1 MNFARVPL
9 KPDELAQA
17 AVMAA
22 LTAAMVIVGIALPIL
37 GAVQLLGAVPM
48 GLLGYRYRIRVLLAA
63 AVAGGVIAFL
73 LAGLGGFIAMCQC
86 VYIGGLTGVV
96 RRRGHG
102 MPLLTVIGVIC
113 SAIIAALA
121 VGALTLLN
129 RMRTLLF
136 DALRASLEGLFK
148 MIGHIPH
155 LEAVGVNATS
165 AIDYAMRN
173 WMWFIGGIVFTFVL
187 LNTMFGWWVLSR
199 VIRRLS
205 VIPDVHQLDPPA
217 VAGAVGPVPARLHEV
232 RFRYP
237 RGESDALAPL
247 SMNIDVGEHVAIT
260 GPNGSGKSTLM
271 RILAGREP
279 TSGQIERPGSVGLGA
294 IGGTAIVM
302 QHPESQVLGTKVADD
317 VVWGLPADHK
327 VDIDGL
333 LREVGLEGM
342 AEHSTSSLSG
352 GELQRL
358 AVASALARDP
368 ALLVADEITSMVDPQ
383 GRQDLLGVLS
393 RLTQQHRMSLVHIT
407 HFQSEA
413 AAADREVAL
422 RAVNGKAAR
431 TAIQTV
437 PVPATSAARPDNE
450 SPVVLEFDSVG
461 HEYAS
466 GTPWAKT
473 ALRDVS
479 LAVHEGDG
487 VLIHGG
493 NGSGKSTFAW
503 IAAGLTK
510 PTTGQC
516 LLDGRP
522 VSDQVGSVA
531 ISFQAARL
539 QLLRSRVDY
548 EIASAAGFSA
558 RDTDRVVRALASVG
572 LEPDLATRPI
582 DQLSGGQMRR
592 VVLAGL
598 LARSPRALILD
609 EPLAGLDA
617 EAQAGLLRLLLR
629 LLVEVRERER
639 LTIVVISH
647 DFDGMQELC
656 PRTVH
661 LQSGVLLP
669 EAVGSGRRG

>member
-1 MNFARVPL
+1 
-9 KPDELAQA
+9 
-17 AVMAA
+17 
-22 LTAAMVIVGIALPIL
+22 
-37 GAVQLLGAVPM
+37 
-48 GLLGYRYRIRVLLAA
+48 
-63 AVAGGVIAFL
+63 
-73 LAGLGGFIAMCQC
+73 MCQC

-121 VGALTLLN
+121 VGALTMLN

-217 VAGAVGPVPARLHEV
+217 VAGAVGPVPARLHQV

-383 GRQDLLGVLS
+383 GRQDLLGCCPGSPSSTECPWCTSHISSPRPRPPIARWPCVRSTARRRAPRS
-393 RLTQQHRMSLVHIT
+393 RPCRCRRPRPRSPITSRRWCSSSIRSGTSTPAAHPGPKQHCAMCRWPCTRATGYSST
-407 HFQSEA
+407 A
-413 AAADREVAL
+413 ATVREVHV
-422 RAVNGKAAR
+422 RVDRGR
-431 TAIQTV
+431 IDQTHDGA
-437 PVPATSAARPDNE
+437 VPARRP
-450 SPVVLEFDSVG
+450 SGVRSGGVG
-461 HEYAS
+461 
-466 GTPWAKT
+466 
-473 ALRDVS
+473 
-479 LAVHEGDG
+479 GDQ
-487 VLIHGG
+487 L
-493 NGSGKSTFAW
+493 
-503 IAAGLTK
+503 
-510 PTTGQC
+510 P
-516 LLDGRP
+516 GRP
-522 VSDQVGSVA
+522 VT
-531 ISFQAARL
+531 AAAQPRRL
-539 QLLRSRVDY
+539 
-548 EIASAAGFSA
+548 
-558 RDTDRVVRALASVG
+558 
-572 LEPDLATRPI
+572 
-582 DQLSGGQMRR
+582 
-592 VVLAGL
+592 
-598 LARSPRALILD
+598 
-609 EPLAGLDA
+609 
-617 EAQAGLLRLLLR
+617 
-629 LLVEVRERER
+629 
-639 LTIVVISH
+639 
-647 DFDGMQELC
+647 
-656 PRTVH
+656 
-661 LQSGVLLP
+661 
-669 EAVGSGRRG
+669 

>member
-1 MNFARVPL
+1 MNFTRVPL

-22 LTAAMVIVGIALPIL
+22 LTAAMVIVGVALPIL

-48 GLLGYRYRIRVLLAA
+48 GLLGYRYRVRVLLAA

-73 LAGLGGFIAMCQC
+73 LAGLGGLIAMANC

-102 MPLLTVIGVIC
+102 MPLLTVLGVIC
-113 SAIIAALA
+113 SAIIAAMA
-121 VGALTLLN
+121 VGALALLD
-129 RMRTLLF
+129 RMRNLLF

-148 MIGHIPH
+148 MIAHLPH

-165 AIDYAMRN
+165 AIDFAIRN
-173 WMWFIGGIVFTFVL
+173 WVWFIGGIVFVFVL
-187 LNTMFGWWVLSR
+187 FNALFGWWVLSR
-199 VIRRLS
+199 VIHRLA
-205 VIPDVHQLDPPA
+205 VIPDVHQLDPPTR
-217 VAGAVGPVPARLHEV
+217 AGAVGPVPARLRDV

-247 SMNIDVGEHVAIT
+247 SMSIEVGEHVAIT

-279 TSGQIERPGSVGLGA
+279 TSGEIDRPGSVGLGA

-317 VVWGLPADHK
+317 VVWGLPADHD
-327 VDIDGL
+327 VDIEGL
-333 LREVGLEGM
+333 LREVGLDGM
-342 AEHSTSSLSG
+342 GQHSTSSLSG

-368 ALLVADEITSMVDPQ
+368 ALLVADEITSMVDPK
-383 GRQDLLGVLS
+383 GREDLLGVLS
-393 RLTQQHRMSLVHIT
+393 RLTAQHRMSVVHIT

-413 AAADREVAL
+413 AAADREISL
-422 RAVNGKAAR
+422 RAVNGKTAR

-437 PVPATSAARPDNE
+437 PVPTTTAARPDVE
-450 SPVVLEFDSVG
+450 SPVVLEFDSVA
-461 HEYAS
+461 HQYAS

-473 ALRDVS
+473 ALHDVS

-493 NGSGKSTFAW
+493 NGSGKSTLAW

-510 PTTGQC
+510 PTSGQC
-516 LLDGRP
+516 LLDGKP
-522 VSDQVGSVA
+522 VSEQVGSVA

-558 RDTDRVVRALASVG
+558 RDTDRVVHALASVG
-572 LEPDLATRPI
+572 LDADLLKRPI

-617 EAQAGLLRLLLR
+617 ESQAGLLRLL
-629 LLVEVRERER
+629 VQVRERER

-669 EAVGSGRRG
+669 ESVGSGNRS

>member
-1 MNFARVPL
+1 
-9 KPDELAQA
+9 
-17 AVMAA
+17 MAA
-22 LTAAMVIVGIALPIL
+22 LTAAMVIVGVALPIL

-48 GLLGYRYRIRVLLAA
+48 GLLGYRYRVRVLLAA

-73 LAGLGGFIAMCQC
+73 LAGLGGLIAMGNC

-102 MPLLTVIGVIC
+102 MPLLTVLGVIC
-113 SAIIAALA
+113 SAIIAGLA
-121 VGALTLLN
+121 VGALALLN

-155 LEAVGVNATS
+155 LEPVGVNATN
-165 AIDYAMRN
+165 AIDFAMRN
-173 WMWFIGGIVFTFVL
+173 WVWFIGGIVFVFVFFNAL
-187 LNTMFGWWVLSR
+187 FGWWVLSR
-199 VIRRLS
+199 VIKRLA
-205 VIPDVHQLDPPA
+205 VIPDVHQLDPPTLT
-217 VAGAVGPVPARLHEV
+217 GAVGPVPTRLRDV

-247 SMNIDVGEHVAIT
+247 SMSIEVGEHVAIT

-279 TSGQIERPGSVGLGA
+279 TSGEIERPGSVGLGA

-317 VVWGLPADHK
+317 VVWGLPADHD
-327 VDIDGL
+327 VDIEGL

-358 AVASALARDP
+358 AVASALARNP
-368 ALLVADEITSMVDPQ
+368 ALLVADEITSMVDPK
-383 GRQDLLGVLS
+383 GREDLLGVLS
-393 RLTQQHRMSLVHIT
+393 RLTDQHQMSLVHIT

-413 AAADREVAL
+413 AAADREIAL
-422 RAVNGKAAR
+422 RAVNGKTAT

-437 PVPATSAARPDNE
+437 PVPTTTAARPDTE
-450 SPVVLEFDSVG
+450 SPVVLEFDSVA
-461 HEYAS
+461 HQYAN

-473 ALRDVS
+473 ALHDVS
-479 LAVHEGDG
+479 LTVHEGDG

-493 NGSGKSTFAW
+493 NGSGKSTLAW

-510 PTTGQC
+510 PTSGQC
-516 LLDGRP
+516 LLDGKP
-522 VSDQVGSVA
+522 VSDQVGAVA

-548 EIASAAGFSA
+548 EIASAAGFSV
-558 RDTDRVVRALASVG
+558 RNTDRIVAALASVG
-572 LEPDLATRPI
+572 LEADLVKRPI

-617 EAQAGLLRLLLR
+617 ESQAGLLRLL
-629 LLVEVRERER
+629 VQVRERER

-669 EAVGSGRRG
+669 ESVGSGSRS

>member
-1 MNFARVPL
+1 MNFTRVPL

-22 LTAAMVIVGIALPIL
+22 LTAAMVIVGVALPIL

-48 GLLGYRYRIRVLLAA
+48 GLLGYRYRVRVLLAA

-73 LAGLGGFIAMCQC
+73 LAGLGGLIAMGNC

-102 MPLLTVIGVIC
+102 MPLLTVLGVMC
-113 SAIIAALA
+113 SAIIAGMA
-121 VGALTLLN
+121 VGALALLN

-136 DALRASLEGLFK
+136 DALRASLEGLFT

-155 LEAVGVNATS
+155 LERVGVNATN
-165 AIDYAMRN
+165 AIDFAMRN
-173 WMWFIGGIVFTFVL
+173 WVWFIGGIVFVFVL
-187 LNTMFGWWVLSR
+187 FNTLFGWWVLSR
-199 VIRRLS
+199 VIKRLA
-205 VIPDVHQLDPPA
+205 VIPDVHQLDPPTIT
-217 VAGAVGPVPARLHEV
+217 GEVGPVPARLHHV

-247 SMNIDVGEHVAIT
+247 SMSIEVGEHVAIT

-279 TSGQIERPGSVGLGA
+279 TSGEIERPGSVGLGA

-317 VVWGLPADHK
+317 VVWGLPADHD
-327 VDIDGL
+327 VDIEGL

-393 RLTQQHRMSLVHIT
+393 RLTAQHRTSLVHIT

-413 AAADREVAL
+413 AAADREIAL
-422 RAVNGKAAR
+422 RAANGKTAR
-431 TAIQTV
+431 TAIQAV
-437 PVPATSAARPDNE
+437 PVPTTTAATPDAE

-461 HEYAS
+461 HQYAS
-466 GTPWAKT
+466 GTPWSKT

-479 LAVHEGDG
+479 LTVREGDG

-493 NGSGKSTFAW
+493 NGSGKSTLAW

-516 LLDGRP
+516 LLDGKP

-531 ISFQAARL
+531 ICFQAARL

-548 EIASAAGFSA
+548 EIASAAGFSG
-558 RDTDRVVRALASVG
+558 RDTARVIEALARVG

-617 EAQAGLLRLLLR
+617 EAQAGLLRLLI
-629 LLVEVRERER
+629 EVRERER

-669 EAVGSGRRG
+669 ESVESGSRS

>member
-617 EAQAGLLRLLLR
+617 EAQAGLLRLLI
-629 LLVEVRERER
+629 EVRERER

-647 DFDGMQELC
+647 DFGGMQELC

>member
-1 MNFARVPL
+1 
-9 KPDELAQA
+9 
-17 AVMAA
+17 MAA

-413 AAADREVAL
+413 EAADREVAL

-617 EAQAGLLRLLLR
+617 EAQAGLLRLL
-629 LLVEVRERER
+629 VEVRERER

-669 EAVGSGRRG
+669 EAVGSGRR

>member
-1 MNFARVPL
+1 M

-413 AAADREVAL
+413 EAADREVAL

-617 EAQAGLLRLLLR
+617 EAQAGLLRLL
-629 LLVEVRERER
+629 VEVRERER

-669 EAVGSGRRG
+669 EAVGSGRR

>member
-1 MNFARVPL
+1 
-9 KPDELAQA
+9 
-17 AVMAA
+17 MAA

-617 EAQAGLLRLLLR
+617 EAQAGLLRLLI
-629 LLVEVRERER
+629 EVRERER

-647 DFDGMQELC
+647 DFGGMQELC

>member
-1 MNFARVPL
+1 
-9 KPDELAQA
+9 
-17 AVMAA
+17 
-22 LTAAMVIVGIALPIL
+22 
-37 GAVQLLGAVPM
+37 
-48 GLLGYRYRIRVLLAA
+48 
-63 AVAGGVIAFL
+63 
-73 LAGLGGFIAMCQC
+73 MCQC

-155 LEAVGVNATS
+155 LETVGVNATS

-617 EAQAGLLRLLLR
+617 EAQAGLLRLLI
-629 LLVEVRERER
+629 EVRERER

>member
-1 MNFARVPL
+1 
-9 KPDELAQA
+9 
-17 AVMAA
+17 
-22 LTAAMVIVGIALPIL
+22 
-37 GAVQLLGAVPM
+37 
-48 GLLGYRYRIRVLLAA
+48 
-63 AVAGGVIAFL
+63 
-73 LAGLGGFIAMCQC
+73 
-86 VYIGGLTGVV
+86 
-96 RRRGHG
+96 
-102 MPLLTVIGVIC
+102 
-113 SAIIAALA
+113 
-121 VGALTLLN
+121 
-129 RMRTLLF
+129 
-136 DALRASLEGLFK
+136 

-217 VAGAVGPVPARLHEV
+217 VAGAVGPVPARLHQV

-422 RAVNGKAAR
+422 RAVNGKTAR

-437 PVPATSAARPDNE
+437 PVPATSAAQPDNE

-617 EAQAGLLRLLLR
+617 EAQAGLLRLL
-629 LLVEVRERER
+629 VEVRERER

>member
-1 MNFARVPL
+1 
-9 KPDELAQA
+9 
-17 AVMAA
+17 MAA

-129 RMRTLLF
+129 RMRNLLF

-413 AAADREVAL
+413 EAADREVAL

-617 EAQAGLLRLLLR
+617 EAQAGLLRLL
-629 LLVEVRERER
+629 VEVRERER

-669 EAVGSGRRG
+669 EAVGSGRR

>member
-1 MNFARVPL
+1 
-9 KPDELAQA
+9 
-17 AVMAA
+17 MAA

-173 WMWFIGGIVFTFVL
+173 WMWFVGGIVFTFVL

-422 RAVNGKAAR
+422 RAVNGKATR

-617 EAQAGLLRLLLR
+617 EAQAGLLRLLI
-629 LLVEVRERER
+629 EVRERER

>member
-1 MNFARVPL
+1 
-9 KPDELAQA
+9 
-17 AVMAA
+17 MAA

-450 SPVVLEFDSVG
+450 SPVVLELDSVG

-617 EAQAGLLRLLLR
+617 EAQAGLLRLLI
-629 LLVEVRERER
+629 EVRERER

-661 LQSGVLLP
+661 LRSGVLLP

>member
-1 MNFARVPL
+1 M

-358 AVASALARDP
+358 AVAAALARDP

-393 RLTQQHRMSLVHIT
+393 RLTRQHRMSLVHIT

-617 EAQAGLLRLLLR
+617 EAQAGLLRLL
-629 LLVEVRERER
+629 VEVRERER

-669 EAVGSGRRG
+669 EAVGSGRR

>member
-1 MNFARVPL
+1 M

>member
-1 MNFARVPL
+1 M

-237 RGESDALAPL
+237 RCESDALAPL

-327 VDIDGL
+327 VDIGGL

-617 EAQAGLLRLLLR
+617 EAQAGLLRLL
-629 LLVEVRERER
+629 VEVRERER

>member
-1 MNFARVPL
+1 M

-617 EAQAGLLRLLLR
+617 EAQAGLLRLLI
-629 LLVEVRERER
+629 EVRERER

-647 DFDGMQELC
+647 DFGGMQELC

>member
-1 MNFARVPL
+1 
-9 KPDELAQA
+9 
-17 AVMAA
+17 MAA
-22 LTAAMVIVGIALPIL
+22 LTAAMVIVGVALPIL

-48 GLLGYRYRIRVLLAA
+48 GLLGYRYRVRVLLAA

-73 LAGLGGFIAMCQC
+73 LAGLGGLIAMGNC

-102 MPLLTVIGVIC
+102 MPLLTVLGVIC
-113 SAIIAALA
+113 SAIIAGLA
-121 VGALTLLN
+121 VGALALLN

-155 LEAVGVNATS
+155 LEPVGVNATN
-165 AIDYAMRN
+165 AIDFAMRN
-173 WMWFIGGIVFTFVL
+173 WVWFIGGIVFVFVFFNAL
-187 LNTMFGWWVLSR
+187 FGWWVLSR
-199 VIRRLS
+199 VIKRLA
-205 VIPDVHQLDPPA
+205 VIPDVHQLDPPTLT
-217 VAGAVGPVPARLHEV
+217 GAVGPVPTRLRDV

-247 SMNIDVGEHVAIT
+247 SMSIEVGEHVAIT

-279 TSGQIERPGSVGLGA
+279 TSGEIERPGSVGLGA

-317 VVWGLPADHK
+317 VVWGLPADHD
-327 VDIDGL
+327 VDIEGL

-358 AVASALARDP
+358 AVASALARNP
-368 ALLVADEITSMVDPQ
+368 ALLVADEITSMVDPK
-383 GRQDLLGVLS
+383 GREDLLGVLS
-393 RLTQQHRMSLVHIT
+393 RLTDQHQMSLVHIT

-413 AAADREVAL
+413 AAADREIAL
-422 RAVNGKAAR
+422 RAVNGKTAT

-437 PVPATSAARPDNE
+437 PVPTTTAARPDTE
-450 SPVVLEFDSVG
+450 SPVVLEFDSVA
-461 HEYAS
+461 HQYAN

-473 ALRDVS
+473 ALHDVS
-479 LAVHEGDG
+479 LTVHEGDG

-493 NGSGKSTFAW
+493 NGSGKSTLAW

-510 PTTGQC
+510 PTSGQC
-516 LLDGRP
+516 LLDGKP

-548 EIASAAGFSA
+548 EIASAAGFSV
-558 RDTDRVVRALASVG
+558 RNTDRIVAALASVG
-572 LEPDLATRPI
+572 LEADLVKRPI

-617 EAQAGLLRLLLR
+617 ESQAGLLRLL
-629 LLVEVRERER
+629 VQVRERER

-669 EAVGSGRRG
+669 ESVGSGSRS

>member
-413 AAADREVAL
+413 EAADREVAL

-617 EAQAGLLRLLLR
+617 EAQAGLLRLL
-629 LLVEVRERER
+629 VEVRERER

-669 EAVGSGRRG
+669 EAVGSGRR

>member
-461 HEYAS
+461 HEYAR

-522 VSDQVGSVA
+522 VSDQVGTVA

-617 EAQAGLLRLLLR
+617 EAQAGLLRLLI
-629 LLVEVRERER
+629 EVRERER